1 MINTDD
7 ILSALYVKLQAD
19 TTLQGATYLNGTT
32 KIYKGPKRA
41 ENFTNPTLTIVM
53 ITNPLEPYVKEQRAY
68 YSINAFVDAHSDGTA
83 NTPTLGRIAH
93 RVASL
98 LDDVLPTRSGI
109 GFKENAVTDILGPME
124 TEAETP
130 KGEFQMS
137 VRGRLIA
144 FST

>member
-41 ENFTNPTLTIVM
+41 ENCTNPTMTIVM
-53 ITNPLEPYVKEQRAY
+53 ITNPLGTYVKEQTIY
-68 YSINAFVDAHSDGTA
+68 YAVNVFADANSDGTV
-83 NTPTLGRIAH
+83 NLPVLGRIAY

-98 LDDVLPTRSGI
+98 LDDSIPSRTGVRFAQNI
-109 GFKENAVTDILGPME
+109 VTDILGPME

-130 KGEFQMS
+130 KGEFWMS